1 MKKQK
6 ISLGFYIFMIM
17 VSILNIV
24 LQTIN
29 GTFYWGNIVVLIVF
43 ILIVAYK
50 LYKIYAKNKL
60 LFEGEQKDFDDEDT
74 DEWSSVFFVQKK
86 EIIY

>member
-60 LFEGEQKDFDDEDT
+60 LFEGEQKDFEDEDT
-74 DEWSSVFFVQKK
+74 DE
-86 EIIY
+86 

>member
-6 ISLGFYIFMIM
+6 ISLGFYIIMIII
-17 VSILNIV
+17 SILNIV
-24 LQTIN
+24 LQTTN

-50 LYKIYAKNKL
+50 LYKIYAKNKF
-60 LFEGEQKDFDDEDT
+60 LFKGELNDTDDEDT
-74 DEWSSVFFVQKK
+74 DEWLSVFFV
-86 EIIY
+86 

>member
-74 DEWSSVFFVQKK
+74 DE
-86 EIIY
+86 